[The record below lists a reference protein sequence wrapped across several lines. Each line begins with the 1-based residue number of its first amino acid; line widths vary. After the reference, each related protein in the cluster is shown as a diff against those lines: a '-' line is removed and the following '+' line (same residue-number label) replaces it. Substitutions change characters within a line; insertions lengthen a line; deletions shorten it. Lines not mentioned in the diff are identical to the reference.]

1 MELKSLKANTRKVGT
16 KGAAHSVR
24 RDGGVPGVLY
34 GQGGETVSLSVAGR
48 DLDRVLHGGGG
59 AHAIL
64 QIEFDD
70 EPGAN
75 SPAIVRAIQRHPL
88 KGSVLHADFMRIR
101 LDESIQT
108 SVKIVLSGQPKGA
121 LEGGILEHQLREL
134 EVECLALE
142 VPDSITIDV
151 SGMGVGDVLHVADV
165 VPPAG
170 VTILTDG
177 EQPIASLA
185 LARAAVE
192 QAETAAEPEAAAPAA
207 KEKEEKGG
215 KSA

>member
-16 KGAAHSVR
+16 KGAAHGVR
-24 RDGGVPGVLY
+24 RAGDIPGVLY
-34 GQGGETVSLSVAGR
+34 GQGGESVALSVPGR

-64 QIEFDD
+64 QIEFEDQ
-70 EPGAN
+70 PASS
-75 SPAIVRAIQRHPL
+75 SPAIVKAIQRHPL

-108 SVKIVLSGQPKGA
+108 SVKIALTGQPKGA

-134 EVECLALE
+134 EIECLALE
-142 VPDSITIDV
+142 VPDSIIVDV

-170 VTILTDG
+170 VVILTDG
-177 EQPIASLA
+177 DQPIASLA

-192 QAETAAEPEAAAPAA
+192 QAETAAEPEAAAPA
-207 KEKEEKGG
+207 KEKEGG
-215 KSA
+215 KS

>member
-16 KGAAHSVR
+16 KGAAHGVR
-24 RDGGVPGVLY
+24 RAGDIPGVLY
-34 GQGGETVSLSVAGR
+34 GQGGEAVSLSVPGR

-64 QIEFDD
+64 KIEFEDQ
-70 EPGAN
+70 PASN
-75 SPAIVRAIQRHPL
+75 SPAIVKAIQRHPL

-108 SVKIVLSGQPKGA
+108 SVKIALTGQPKGA

-134 EVECLALE
+134 EIECLALE
-142 VPDSITIDV
+142 VPDSIVVDV

-177 EQPIASLA
+177 DQPIASLA

-192 QAETAAEPEAAAPAA
+192 QAETAAEPEAAAPA
-207 KEKEEKGG
+207 KEKDGG
-215 KSA
+215 KS

>member
-1 MELKSLKANTRKVGT
+1 MELKSLKASTRKVGT
-16 KGAAHSVR
+16 KGAAHGVR
-24 RDGGVPGVLY
+24 RNGGIPGVLY

-70 EPGAN
+70 QPGSN

-108 SVKIVLSGQPKGA
+108 RVKIELTGQPKGA

-134 EVECLALE
+134 EIECLALE
-142 VPDSITIDV
+142 VPNSIVVDIT
-151 SGMGVGDVLHVADV
+151 GMGVGDVLHVADV

-170 VTILTDG
+170 VVIITDG
-177 EQPIASLA
+177 DQPIASVA

-192 QAETAAEPEAAAPAA
+192 QAESAAEPEAAASAA
-207 KEKEEKGG
+207 KDKEGG
-215 KSA
+215 KSS

>member
-24 RDGGVPGVLY
+24 RAGEVPGVLY
-34 GQGGETVSLSVAGR
+34 GQGGEAVSLSVGGR
-48 DLDRVLHGGGG
+48 ELDRVLHGGGG

-64 QIEFDD
+64 QIEFGDA
-70 EPGAN
+70 PSNN

-101 LDESIQT
+101 LDELIQT
-108 SVKIVLSGQPKGA
+108 SVKIVLAGQPKGV
-121 LEGGILEHQLREL
+121 LEGGVIEHQLREL

-142 VPDSITIDV
+142 VPDNITIDV
-151 SGMGVGDVLHVADV
+151 SAMVVGDVLHVSEV

-177 EQPIASLA
+177 DQPIASLS
-185 LARAAVE
+185 LARAATE
-192 QAETAAEPEAAAPAA
+192 ASEATAEPDAPA
-207 KEKEEKGG
+207 KEKEGG

>member
-24 RDGGVPGVLY
+24 RAGDVPGVLY
-34 GQGGETVSLSVAGR
+34 GQGGEAISLSVPGR
-48 DLDRVLHGGGG
+48 ELDRVLHGGGG

-64 QIEFDD
+64 QIEFEDA
-70 EPGAN
+70 PGGN
-75 SPAIVRAIQRHPL
+75 SPAIVKAIQRHPL

-108 SVKIVLSGQPKGA
+108 SVKIVLAGQPKGV
-121 LEGGILEHQLREL
+121 LEGGVLEHQLREL

-151 SGMGVGDVLHVADV
+151 SGMAVGDVLHVSEV

-177 EQPIASLA
+177 DQPIASLS
-185 LARAAVE
+185 LARAATE
-192 QAETAAEPEAAAPAA
+192 AAEAEAAPEAAAPAA
-207 KEKEEKGG
+207 KEKDGG
-215 KSA
+215 KA

>member
-1 MELKSLKANTRKVGT
+1 MELKSLKASTRKTGT
-16 KGAAHSVR
+16 KGAAHGVR
-24 RDGGVPGVLY
+24 RAGDVPGVLY
-34 GQGGETVSLSVAGR
+34 GQGGEAISLSVVGR
-48 DLDRVLHGGGG
+48 ELDRVLHGHGG

-64 QIEFDD
+64 QLEFDEQPD
-70 EPGAN
+70 SN

-88 KGSVLHADFMRIR
+88 KGSLLHADFMRIR

-108 SVKIVLSGQPKGA
+108 SVKIELTGQPKGA

-142 VPDSITIDV
+142 VPESIVIDV
-151 SGMGVGDVLHVADV
+151 TGMGVGDVLHVSDV
-165 VPPAG
+165 TPPAG

-177 EQPIASLA
+177 DQPIASLA

-192 QAETAAEPEAAAPAA
+192 AAETAAAEPEAAG
-207 KEKEEKGG
+207 KEKEDKKEEK
-215 KSA
+215 K

>member
-16 KGAAHSVR
+16 KGAAHGVR
-24 RDGGVPGVLY
+24 RAGDVPGVLY
-34 GQGGETVSLSVAGR
+34 GQGGESVSLSVVGR

-64 QIEFDD
+64 QIEFGD
-70 EPGAN
+70 EPSCN
-75 SPAIVRAIQRHPL
+75 SPAIVKAIQRHPL

-108 SVKIVLSGQPKGA
+108 SVKISLTGQPKGV
-121 LEGGILEHQLREL
+121 LEGGVLEHQLREL

-142 VPDSITIDV
+142 VPDSIIVDV
-151 SGMGVGDVLHVADV
+151 SGMAVGDVLHVSDV

-170 VTILTDG
+170 VVILTDG
-177 EQPIASLA
+177 DQPIASVS
-185 LARAAVE
+185 LARAATEAVE
-192 QAETAAEPEAAAPAA
+192 TEAAPEAASA
-207 KEKEEKGG
+207 KEEKKEGG